1 MSCMYTS
8 TKINSRKKE
17 GTASTTMTN
26 SVKNLSPL
34 IHKLIRVI
42 TDSNATIDGD
52 CIMAVAFQQQ
62 GISTFKDLQ
71 MFDLR
76 NDFENVFSTYKA
88 NDADDG
94 TNSGVEVT
102 IVGGVKMYI

>member
-1 MSCMYTS
+1 MYTS

-26 SVKNLSPL
+26 SVKNLKPS

-42 TDSNATIDGD
+42 TDSNVTIDGD